1 MLIPIDEARSLIENM
16 SVSPVRRARLD
27 PMSAVGKV
35 LAEDV
40 IALRD
45 TPERDIS
52 AMDGFAFRFSDLQE
66 MKELRIVGKLF
77 PSTRELPTLGRGEA
91 YYITTGAPL
100 PVGAD
105 TVARAEFTRVV
116 GNTLTINGPVSRGK
130 DVRQRGEDVKAGELL
145 IPRGTYLTPYHLP
158 ILLQQRINE
167 VEVLDISFCIF
178 GNGDEIVPWGS
189 EGDGIPDSIG
199 PAFMKLLERFGRTHY
214 QGIARD
220 NLDDVKKMISK
231 CAGGFDFVLSI
242 GGSSVGERDFVKRA
256 ISEMGKLLFEGVSTN
271 VIKRGAVGIVSGK
284 PILVLP
290 GQIVSAVTTFHEHG
304 LHILTRMT
312 GMELREYV
320 KCRLGSEV
328 TVDHKMDSTYLVKLD
343 GDRAFPLRWGVGLYS
358 ELGKASGFTILR
370 RGTTYREGEEIVV
383 QRFL

>member
-27 PMSAVGKV
+27 LMSAVGKV

-214 QGIARD
+214 QGIA
-220 NLDDVKKMISK
+220 
-231 CAGGFDFVLSI
+231 LSLI
-242 GGSSVGERDFVKRA
+242 
-256 ISEMGKLLFEGVSTN
+256 
-271 VIKRGAVGIVSGK
+271 
-284 PILVLP
+284 
-290 GQIVSAVTTFHEHG
+290 
-304 LHILTRMT
+304 HI
-312 GMELREYV
+312 
-320 KCRLGSEV
+320 
-328 TVDHKMDSTYLVKLD
+328 
-343 GDRAFPLRWGVGLYS
+343 
-358 ELGKASGFTILR
+358 
-370 RGTTYREGEEIVV
+370 
-383 QRFL
+383 